1 MTHCLV
7 WFNGPS
13 ALNLH
18 TILPPQANEI
28 GCNYIRQHR
37 PVNRVVVF
45 DRSLRPSIAIEP
57 GVEYYG
63 CNGQK
68 ELPTWQEVHYT
79 TLDQPHNSGL
89 LAVRL
94 AMNLKFSTI
103 YILGCDWGDN
113 NRSIFDAQYKKTQLI
128 DKMTNSSKQLLERWG
143 RQHSIVLVG
152 NNPAGIRIH
161 NITVNHL
168 KDTLASAK

>member
-7 WFNGPS
+7 WFNGPTS
-13 ALNLH
+13 LDLH
-18 TILPPQANEI
+18 KKIPPQPQEI
-28 GCNYIRQHR
+28 GCNYILQHR
-37 PVNRVVVF
+37 AVNHVVVM
-45 DRSLRPSIAIEP
+45 DRALRPSIIIQP
-57 GVEYYG
+57 NVRYYG
-63 CNGQK
+63 CNGHKQ
-68 ELPTWQEVHYT
+68 LPDWQEVIYT

-94 AMNLKFSTI
+94 AMNLNFDTI

-128 DKMTNSSKQLLERWG
+128 DKMTNSAKQLLERWG

-161 NITVNHL
+161 NITTNHL
-168 KDTLASAK
+168 IDTVTTAK

>member
-13 ALNLH
+13 ARNLH
-18 TILPPQANEI
+18 TVIPPQAQEI

-37 PVNRVVVF
+37 PVNRVVVY
-45 DRSLRPSIAIEP
+45 DRSLRPNIVIEP

-63 CNGQK
+63 CNGQR

-94 AMNLKFSTI
+94 AMNLRFSTI
-103 YILGCDWGDN
+103 YILGWDWGDN

-128 DKMTNSSKQLLERWG
+128 DKMTNSAKQLLERWG

-152 NNPAGIRIH
+152 KNTAGIRIH

-168 KDTLASAK
+168 KDTLL